1 MQIQDILRNPDSQ
14 QEVSME
20 IMVGYD
26 DSRVAKDALDIAM
39 RHAQAFDA
47 RVHIVTSMVSRIDIP
62 KKEFDRVEKKL
73 EYAESLFKGK
83 KISCKTHLL
92 VRGLQAGEDLVQFAE
107 DTDINEIVIGIRRR
121 SKVGKLVFGS
131 TAQYVI
137 LNATC
142 PVLTV
147 K

>member
-1 MQIQDILRNPDSQ
+1 
-14 QEVSME
+14 ME

>member
-39 RHAQAFDA
+39 QHAQAFDA

>member
-1 MQIQDILRNPDSQ
+1 MQIQVTLRNHDSQ
-14 QEVSME
+14 QEGSME

-39 RHAQAFDA
+39 QHAQAFDA
-47 RVHIVTSMVSRIDIP
+47 RVHIVTSMVSGIDVP

-92 VRGLQAGEDLVQFAE
+92 VRGLQAGEDLVQFAK
-107 DTDINEIVIGIRRR
+107 DTGIDEIVIGIKRR
-121 SKVGKLVFGS
+121 SKVGKFLFGS
-131 TAQYVI
+131 TAQYTI

-142 PVLTV
+142 PVLTI

>member
-26 DSRVAKDALDIAM
+26 DSRVAKDALKLAM
-39 RHAQAFDA
+39 QHAQAFDA

>member
-1 MQIQDILRNPDSQ
+1 
-14 QEVSME
+14 ME

-26 DSRVAKDALDIAM
+26 DSRVAKYALDIALQ
-39 RHAQAFDA
+39 RAQAIDA
-47 RVHIVTSMVSRIDIP
+47 RVHIVTSMVSGIDIP

-73 EYAESLFKGK
+73 EFAESLFKDK

-92 VRGLQAGEDLVQFAE
+92 VRGLEAGEDLVQFAK
-107 DTDINEIVIGIRRR
+107 DSGIDEIVIGIKRR
-121 SKVGKLVFGS
+121 SKVGKLLFGS

-137 LNATC
+137 MYAHC